1 MSTVTTGTVS
11 IDGRRVWFRRV
22 SPGPEDTTAS
32 APPLVVVHG
41 GPGMTHDYLTDLDRL
56 ADLPG
61 SAREVIYYDQAGCG
75 NTERPDG
82 VQSWNLKL
90 FVDELD
96 RFLSA
101 LELETYDLLGHSAGG
116 WISLSLAL
124 RQPTGLRRLVLAST
138 CADMSLY
145 QREIAALK
153 DALPDGL
160 GAVID
165 RCEAEGATDSAE
177 YEQAFGLFQTRHVL
191 RLDDMPD
198 HMLASITGLNE
209 EIYDALLGP
218 EWNMTGSLQGWS
230 VAGQLNEIAVPVL
243 VTSGRFDEMT
253 PATVRPMVDALPRA
267 QWHLFEESAHMA
279 MMEEPELYAEVV
291 GDFLEEAS
299 PQAPISSP

>member
-11 IDGRRVWFRRV
+11 VDGRRVWFRRV
-22 SPGPEDTTAS
+22 SPAPEYGTAS
-32 APPLVVVHG
+32 VPPLVVIHG

-75 NTERPDG
+75 NTERPAG
-82 VQSWNLKL
+82 VRSWNLEL

-96 RFLSA
+96 SVLSA

-124 RQPTGLRRLVLAST
+124 RQRTGLRRLVLAST
-138 CADMSLY
+138 CADMPRY

-165 RCEAEGATDSAE
+165 QCEAEGTTDSAE
-177 YEQAFGLFQTRHVL
+177 YGQAFGLFQSLHVL

-198 HMLASITGLNE
+198 HMLVSITGLND

-218 EWNMTGSLQGWS
+218 EWNMTGSLQSWS
-230 VAGQLNEIAVPVL
+230 VADQLSEITVPVL

-253 PATVRPMVDALPRA
+253 PATVRPMVDSIPDAR
-267 QWHLFEESAHMA
+267 WHIFEQSAHMA
-279 MMEEPELYAEVV
+279 MMEEPELYADVV
-291 GDFLEEAS
+291 SAFLS
-299 PQAPISSP
+299 RD